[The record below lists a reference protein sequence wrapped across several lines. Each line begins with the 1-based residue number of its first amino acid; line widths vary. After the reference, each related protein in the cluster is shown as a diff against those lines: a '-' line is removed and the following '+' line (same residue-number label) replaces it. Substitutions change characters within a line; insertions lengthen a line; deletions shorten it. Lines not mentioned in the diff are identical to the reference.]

1 MTMACPTTHAAGSGH
16 TRCLPSAVPPENRS
30 IHRRGGDP
38 GAHCIDAQPR
48 ARMVERGRPG
58 ETAHAMSP
66 ASPVPP
72 GAPQGGTQGRRT
84 TAELSED
91 RARVRMGKL
100 FEMRENIE
108 RGVRRKRLDPV
119 EIRARIS
126 MQAGFLLALITA
138 DTPDDPVRITK
149 LAKAA
154 RDILG
159 LIL

>member
-1 MTMACPTTHAAGSGH
+1 
-16 TRCLPSAVPPENRS
+16 
-30 IHRRGGDP
+30 
-38 GAHCIDAQPR
+38 
-48 ARMVERGRPG
+48 
-58 ETAHAMSP
+58 
-66 ASPVPP
+66 
-72 GAPQGGTQGRRT
+72 
-84 TAELSED
+84 
-91 RARVRMGKL
+91 MGKL